1 MASLK
6 SRRTC
11 SSRFRA
17 WLSSCTIFSSSS
29 GSWAASAA
37 LHNSLQFFRSLSAM
51 LHFLRTFGFDRN
63 VAVALIPGSHFCH
76 EIEDP
81 PLRTH
86 SGAYPDNRSQGR
98 NNRAHD
104 TKTDQYSQSAQ
115 IEAAEQ
121 L

>member
-1 MASLK
+1 
-6 SRRTC
+6 
-11 SSRFRA
+11 
-17 WLSSCTIFSSSS
+17 
-29 GSWAASAA
+29 
-37 LHNSLQFFRSLSAM
+37 M

-115 IEAAEQ
+115 IEIAEQ
-121 L
+121 LKVLSSQRTSRCVQWRSPEVPARPTRQTLYNDQSFWQAGNPARQEFHD